1 MKRYK
6 LLKDLPY
13 AKAGEVFERKIHKS
27 KNGLS
32 DYDYLEIRKRVN
44 IGEDETRF
52 GIQYNGFLNNFN
64 EWFEE
69 VKETGWKPKTG
80 DKYWYIADCGIVV
93 CNAWRNGIIDNAR
106 YELGNCYRTE
116 EEAEHAK
123 KVQIARTKIKRSSN
137 FVPDWDNK
145 CQEKFFV
152 YLNHF
157 AKYLDVGNTVS
168 YNTIGQIVF
177 YQTRKDAERAIEEF
191 RQDYFLHFGVEQ

>member
-6 LLKDLPY
+6 LIKDLPTF
-13 AKAGEVFERKIHKS
+13 KAGNIFYISERGDLFYDDSNNGIKAYSHKT
-27 KNGLS
+27 
-32 DYDYLEIRKRVN
+32 LEKFPN
-44 IGEDETRF
+44 ILTD
-52 GIQYNGFLNNFN
+52 
-64 EWFEE
+64 WFEE
-69 VKETGWKPKTG
+69 IKETGWKPKEG
-80 DKYWYIADCGIVV
+80 DKYWLINDFGNV
-93 CNAWRNGIIDNAR
+93 CATYWTGDFIDNNR
-106 YELGNCYRTE
+106 CELGNYYRTE
-116 EEAEHAK
+116 ADAEHAK

-177 YQTRKDAERAIEEF
+177 YQTRKEAERAIKELSQE
-191 RQDYFLHFGVEQ
+191 YFLHFGVEK

>member
-6 LLKDLPY
+6 LLKDTPTF
-13 AKAGEVFERKIHKS
+13 KAGNIFYISERGDLFYDDSNNGIKAYCHKT
-27 KNGLS
+27 
-32 DYDYLEIRKRVN
+32 LEKFPN
-44 IGEDETRF
+44 ILTD
-52 GIQYNGFLNNFN
+52 
-64 EWFEE
+64 WFEE
-69 VKETGWKPKTG
+69 IKEMNWKPKTG
-80 DKYWYIADCGIVV
+80 DEYWTIYNDGSIDGNTWHDDC
-93 CNAWRNGIIDNAR
+93 IDKER
-106 YELGNCYRTE
+106 YEVGNCYRTE
-116 EEAEHAK
+116 EDAEHAK

-177 YQTRKDAERAIEEF
+177 YQTRKDAERAIEELK
-191 RQDYFLHFGVEQ
+191 QEYFLHFGVEQ

>member
-6 LLKDLPY
+6 LIKDLPTF
-13 AKAGEVFERKIHKS
+13 KAGNIFYTSERGDLFYDDSNNGIKAYSHKT
-27 KNGLS
+27 
-32 DYDYLEIRKRVN
+32 LEKFPN
-44 IGEDETRF
+44 ILTD
-52 GIQYNGFLNNFN
+52 
-64 EWFEE
+64 WFEE
-69 VKETGWKPKTG
+69 IKEMNWKPKIG
-80 DKYWYIADCGIVV
+80 DEYWHICTDGIILRSQ
-93 CNAWRNGIIDNAR
+93 WRNGSIDNGR
-106 YELGNCYRTE
+106 YEIGNCYRTKE
-116 EEAEHAK
+116 DTEHAK

-177 YQTRKDAERAIEEF
+177 YQTRKEAERAMEELK
-191 RQDYFLHFGVEQ
+191 QEYFLHFGVEQ

>member
-6 LLKDLPY
+6 LIKDLPTF
-13 AKAGEVFERKIHKS
+13 KAGNIFYISERGDLFYDDSNNGIKAYSHKT
-27 KNGLS
+27 
-32 DYDYLEIRKRVN
+32 LEKFSN
-44 IGEDETRF
+44 ILTD
-52 GIQYNGFLNNFN
+52 
-64 EWFEE
+64 WFEE
-69 VKETGWKPKTG
+69 IEEMEWRPRTT
-80 DKYWYIADCGIVV
+80 DKYWLVNTFGQVDFDFWDGGC
-93 CNAWRNGIIDNAR
+93 IDNAR

-116 EEAEHAK
+116 KEAEHAK

-177 YQTRKDAERAIEEF
+177 YQTRKEAERAIEELK
-191 RQDYFLHFGVEQ
+191 QEYFLHFGVEQ